1 MAIEI
6 EVFADIWC
14 PFAHVGLRCARDQRD
29 ATGRVD
35 VVIRVRPWPLE
46 LVNSAPM
53 DPAKTASHIEHLRHQ
68 INDNQFVGFDAT
80 NFPSSTLEAL
90 ALIEHAYATD
100 ARTGEAA
107 TFVVRDALFEKGLD
121 ISDPAVLESIAAD
134 LLSLIPGTP
143 AKPGGSRVRPISS
156 PVTPKC
162 SAHRSTSPAAM
173 PATCPSPSI
182 SNGSTPSLPSVWAEG
197 SPSPDPERSAGLHR
211 PVRWFLTVRHVSM
224 AKPLILP

>member
-1 MAIEI
+1 MAKEI

-29 ATGRVD
+29 ATGRD
-35 VVIRVRPWPLE
+35 DAVIRVRPWPLE

-68 INDNQFVGFDAT
+68 INDDLFVGFDAT
-80 NFPSSTLEAL
+80 NFPTSTLEAL

-121 ISDPAVLESIAAD
+121 ISDPAVLASIAAELGIGPTD
-134 LLSLIPGTP
+134 D
-143 AKPGGSRVRPISS
+143 ADR
-156 PVTPKC
+156 
-162 SAHRSTSPAAM
+162 AAVIDSWH
-173 PATCPSPSI
+173 A
-182 SNGSTPSLPSVWAEG
+182 GQARGVKG
-197 SPSPDPERSAGLHR
+197 SPHFFSGDAEIFCPTLDISRSDAGDVSIALNIERLNA
-211 PVRWFLTVRHVSM
+211 FL
-224 AKPLILP
+224 ALCLA

>member
-134 LLSLIPGTP
+134 LGIGPTDDADRTAVTDSWHAGQ
-143 AKPGGSRVRPISS
+143 ARGVKGSPHFFSGD
-156 PVTPKC
+156 
-162 SAHRSTSPAAM
+162 AEM
-173 PATCPSPSI
+173 FCPSLDISRSDAGDMSI
-182 SNGSTPSLPSVWAEG
+182 ALNL
-197 SPSPDPERSAGLHR
+197 ERLNS
-211 PVRWFLTVRHVSM
+211 FL
-224 AKPLILP
+224 APCLG